1 MTTNTTNTTN
11 SNSIKL
17 GVFTLVIMN
26 VTAVVSLKGLPEEAG
41 YGLSSAFY
49 YLLAAVIFLIPTSLI
64 AAELAAMFQN
74 KPGGVFRWV
83 GEAFGKHFGLMA
95 IWLQWTQSIFW
106 YLTTLIFGAV
116 AIAFIGHNTGFDAIL
131 SENRYFIFFIVL
143 SMFWIATLV
152 ALKGMAWISKISK
165 IGGLIGTVI
174 PSVLLVIL
182 AIMYLIYGGKSQMDF
197 HTNFV
202 PNLSNFN
209 NFVLAVG
216 IFSFYAGMEMNSI
229 HISEMN
235 NPGRDYPRAIFLSAL
250 ITVTV
255 FILGT
260 FALGIIIPPKDI
272 SLTQSLLVGF
282 NNYFTY
288 IKTSWMSPIIAVS
301 LAIGVFAA
309 VLVWVSGPS
318 RGLFIVG
325 KAGYLPHFFQKENK
339 NGIQNNILIV
349 QAVVVSILGLFFI
362 ASSSIDAIYQIF
374 TQIAI
379 ILYQIMYMFMF
390 AAAIILRYTMKNT
403 ERPFRI
409 GKKGNFLIWIVA
421 GIGFI
426 GSSLAFTICFI
437 PPAQIKIGS
446 IAGWYTILIVTCMVF
461 VIIPFVIYKFKKK
474 SWTDPNQEIAPF
486 HWESKKKLLKL
497 FRDELEQDKRE

>member
-1 MTTNTTNTTN
+1 MATNTNQTV
-11 SNSIKL
+11 KL

-26 VTAVVSLKGLPEEAG
+26 ITAVVSLKGLPEEAV

-49 YLLAAVIFLIPTSLI
+49 YLLAALVFLIPTSLI
-64 AAELAAMFQN
+64 AAELAAMFQD

-116 AIAFIGHNTGFDAIL
+116 AIAFIGHNSGLDAEL
-131 SENRYFIFFIVL
+131 SNNKYYTFLIVVT
-143 SMFWIATLV
+143 MFWIATFISM
-152 ALKGMAWISKISK
+152 KGMGWTSRISK

-174 PSVLLVIL
+174 PAALLVIL
-182 AIMYLIYGGKSQMDF
+182 AIMYLASGGQSQMNF
-197 HTNFV
+197 HTNFI
-202 PNLSNFN
+202 PDLSNFN

-229 HISEMN
+229 HITEMS
-235 NPGRDYPRAIFLSAL
+235 NPAKNYPKAIFISAL
-250 ITVTV
+250 ITVVV

-260 FALGIIIPPKDI
+260 FALGIIIPQKDI

-282 NNYFTY
+282 DNYFAY
-288 IKTSWMSPIIAVS
+288 IKTSWMSPIIAGA

-318 RGLFIVG
+318 RGLYIVG
-325 KAGYLPHFFQKENK
+325 KAGYLPHFFQRTNS
-339 NGIQNNILIV
+339 NGIQKNILIV
-349 QAVVVSILGLFFI
+349 QAIIVSVLSLFFI
-362 ASSSIDAIYQIF
+362 ISPSIDTIYQIF

-390 AAAIILRYTMKNT
+390 AAAIILRYTMKDT
-403 ERPFRI
+403 DRPFRI
-409 GKKGNFLIWIVA
+409 GKKGNSLIWII
-421 GIGFI
+421 GGLGFI
-426 GSSLAFTICFI
+426 GSTLAFIICFI
-437 PPAQIKIGS
+437 PPAQINIGS
-446 IAGWYTILIVTCMVF
+446 IVGWYAILIVTCMLF
-461 VIIPFVIYKFKKK
+461 VITPFIIYTFKKK
-474 SWTDPNQEIAPF
+474 SWTDPNQGIAPF
-486 HWESKKKLLKL
+486 HWETKKKLLKL
-497 FRDELEQDKRE
+497 FRDELKQDEKE